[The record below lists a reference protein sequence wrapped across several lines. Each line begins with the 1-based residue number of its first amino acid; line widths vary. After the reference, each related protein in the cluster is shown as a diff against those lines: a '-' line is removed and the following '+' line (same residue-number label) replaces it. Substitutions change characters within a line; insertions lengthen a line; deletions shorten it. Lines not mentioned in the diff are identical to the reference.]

1 MIFTIRA
8 TSETISTRREKSG
21 RVARLFDKSVG
32 LCDALYLS
40 AVCRLLRCRHGFQ
53 IGSVST
59 DGYRQIAWEIQV
71 IRWHVFVNELFDGL
85 LTIFQTAN
93 VFRGNNASKS
103 TGNIP
108 RVSFLCA
115 GNRTKA
121 RNQQSSQYQSH
132 INPLRISPNKA
143 RLPHFGNGEGMI
155 MVQHSASLVNLPLF
169 IAPEQAEINR
179 LQAERE
185 TLQRRINL
193 TRPHSHKRVELEAR
207 LRIITAQQLTISAE
221 LGRNQ

>member
-1 MIFTIRA
+1 
-8 TSETISTRREKSG
+8 
-21 RVARLFDKSVG
+21 
-32 LCDALYLS
+32 
-40 AVCRLLRCRHGFQ
+40 
-53 IGSVST
+53 
-59 DGYRQIAWEIQV
+59 
-71 IRWHVFVNELFDGL
+71 
-85 LTIFQTAN
+85 
-93 VFRGNNASKS
+93 
-103 TGNIP
+103 
-108 RVSFLCA
+108 
-115 GNRTKA
+115 
-121 RNQQSSQYQSH
+121 
-132 INPLRISPNKA
+132 
-143 RLPHFGNGEGMI
+143 